1 MKQLVTTLLILV
13 AFGST
18 GCIKTLLDK
27 KKDEPADLAAKY
39 AGQWISTKGAQDL
52 NANGSVD
59 ANEIMN
65 ITGSS
70 DLLLQN
76 NGSFNYAISNNGN
89 TFTMGG
95 TWKMSTDGKSLT
107 ITDPAQGSIRF
118 DIISATEIRTEPIVS
133 GGTTTWL
140 IYNK

>member
-13 AFGST
+13 AFTST
-18 GCIKTLLDK
+18 GCIKTLFDK
-27 KKDEPADLAAKY
+27 KDKEPEDLAAQY
-39 AGQWISTKGAQDL
+39 SGQWISTKGAQDM
-52 NANGSVD
+52 NGNGSLD
-59 ANEIMN
+59 ANEILN

-89 TFTMGG
+89 NFTMGG

-118 DIISATEIRTEPIVS
+118 DIVSNTEIRTEPIIS